1 MSRNITILA
10 IAWLTALGCAAGG
23 CVEIA
28 FILTGGSGSGAD
40 GGGSTGSLGNDLP
53 VGGNS
58 DGVPVARLTASN
70 TSPSAQEEVFLA
82 CTRIAG
88 DATGITFTFAPN
100 DGRLFVDRRQ
110 GTASFIV
117 SESDVSQEF
126 VFTCTATNDVGT
138 GGPSN
143 SVVIIPTGGN

>member
-1 MSRNITILA
+1 MSRNMTILA
-10 IAWLTALGCAAGG
+10 IAWLTTLGCAGGG

-28 FILTGGSGSGAD
+28 FILRGGSGSSAD
-40 GGGSTGSLGNDLP
+40 GGGATDPFGNSGS
-53 VGGNS
+53 VGGNT

-70 TSPSAQEEVFLA
+70 TSPSVQEEVVLT

-88 DATGITFTFAPN
+88 DATGITFAFAPDN
-100 DGRLFVDRRQ
+100 GRLAVNERQ

-117 SESDVSQEF
+117 SESDVNQEF
-126 VFTCTATNDVGT
+126 VFTCTATNDAGA

-143 SVVIIPTGGN
+143 SVVIIPTEGN